1 MIYNMLPVNENKFLI
16 NSAIDFINGE
26 QYNPKE
32 SEKLFKG
39 KTNYP
44 NYIRIVYNKEYI
56 MYLKIT

>member
-1 MIYNMLPVNENKFLI
+1 MICNMLPVNKNKFLI

-39 KTNYP
+39 KTNHP
-44 NYIRIVYNKEYI
+44 NYIYIYNKKYI
-56 MYLKIT
+56 